1 MEDKIYSL
9 EDIKRLQ
16 VVEINTGKIIGFIKD
31 FRIDLNSYKIKSMII
46 PLKNYS
52 IFNKINSIEIKWDN
66 IKKIGED
73 VILVQENLTANEE
86 NIEKY

>member
-1 MEDKIYSL
+1 MENKIYSI

-16 VVEINTGKIIGFIKD
+16 VIEINTGKIIGFIKD

-52 IFNKINSIEIKWDN
+52 IFSKINSIEIKWEN
-66 IKKIGED
+66 IIKIGED
-73 VILVQENLTANEE
+73 VILVQENLITNEE
-86 NIEKY
+86 NIEK

>member
-1 MEDKIYSL
+1 MENKIYSL

-16 VVEINTGKIIGFIKD
+16 VIEINTGKIIGFIKD

-52 IFNKINSIEIKWDN
+52 IFSKINSIEIKWEN

-73 VILVQENLTANEE
+73 VILVQENLITNEE

>member
-1 MEDKIYSL
+1 MENKIYSL
-9 EDIKRLQ
+9 EEIKRLQ
-16 VVEINTGKIIGFIKD
+16 VIEINTGKIIGFIKD

-52 IFNKINSIEIKWDN
+52 IFSKINSIEIKWEN

-73 VILVQENLTANEE
+73 VILVQENLISNEE

>member
-1 MEDKIYSL
+1 MENKIYSI

-16 VVEINTGKIIGFIKD
+16 VIEINTGKIIGFIKD

-52 IFNKINSIEIKWDN
+52 IFSKINSIEIKWEN
-66 IKKIGED
+66 IIKIGED
-73 VILVQENLTANEE
+73 VILVRENLITNEE
-86 NIEKY
+86 NIEK

>member
-1 MEDKIYSL
+1 MENKIYSL

-16 VVEINTGKIIGFIKD
+16 VIEINTGKIIGFIKD
-31 FRIDLNSYKIKSMII
+31 FKIDLNSYKIISIII

-52 IFNKINSIEIKWDN
+52 IFSKINSIEIKWEN

-73 VILVQENLTANEE
+73 IILVQENLITDEE

>member
-73 VILVQENLTANEE
+73 VILVQENL
-86 NIEKY
+86 